1 MERMGIWHTDSNSVV
16 YCISGIDFDYR
27 KEGVKMSVNIKNVT
41 VTFKN
46 QVRAVDHVNLEIP
59 HGVYGLLGEN
69 GAGKTTLM
77 RVLTTV
83 LTPSD
88 GEVYLDG
95 IRYGTGKDEVIRQ
108 KIGYLPQELNLYPGL
123 SVQDCLEYLG
133 ELSGIPKEEC
143 KKRIRYYLEKTGLTN
158 HRKKKMRQ
166 LSGGMKRR
174 VGLIQAL
181 LNEPEFLIVDE
192 PTTGLD
198 PEERVRIRNLLVD
211 FSEGRTVL
219 FSTHVVEDIAA
230 TCSKL
235 AVMRKGSFL
244 YTGTVQALLSRAKG
258 KIWTANVADDT
269 EAKRLEKQYRTT
281 SRQYTEEGMTVKIIS
296 DVKPDIDCTQPKITL
311 EDAYLY
317 LMMEKKKQ

>member
-1 MERMGIWHTDSNSVV
+1 
-16 YCISGIDFDYR
+16 
-27 KEGVKMSVNIKNVT
+27 MSVNIKNVT

-46 QVRAVDHVNLEIP
+46 QVRTVDHVNLEIP

>member
-1 MERMGIWHTDSNSVV
+1 
-16 YCISGIDFDYR
+16 
-27 KEGVKMSVNIKNVT
+27 MSVNIKNVT

-46 QVRAVDHVNLEIP
+46 QVRTVDHVNLEIP

-143 KKRIRYYLEKTGLTN
+143 KNRIRYYLEKTGLTN

-230 TCSKL
+230 TCSRL

-244 YTGTVQALLSRAKG
+244 YTGAVQALLSRAKG

-281 SRQYTEEGMTVKIIS
+281 SKQYTEEGMTVKIIS